1 MEVKIIGRAANC
13 DFAFNDQFISREHL
27 QIIKYSETDF
37 RIIDIDSTTGTYVNG
52 QKIASGI
59 ERSVE
64 KTDIIKI
71 GNTLLKWNEFFK
83 KQEQVAVN
91 DIYATKPDE
100 DASKQGIGNNN
111 ETFPEELYQMVKA
124 FAEDGIYSER
134 EKIAM
139 KAYCSTHN
147 IDYEQHILPLIHR
160 AIDQINTS
168 TKNETKAPLE
178 NHFENKKTFDRSGLK
193 TNTDIFGIPIY
204 AGFGRRL
211 VAFMLDGIFV
221 AIITIITALILVIA
235 LNLSKS
241 DLESFASILQLG
253 ISWLYFAFSESSKA
267 QATLGKKAVGLIVTD
282 EKGKQISFARA
293 TGRYFAK
300 IISALIILI
309 GYLMALWTEKK
320 QALHDIISGCLIV
333 QK

>member
-1 MEVKIIGRAANC
+1 MEIKIIGRSPSC
-13 DFAFNDQFISREHL
+13 DIVYNDQFVSREHL

-37 RIIDIDSTTGTYVNG
+37 RIIDINSTTGTYVNG

-59 ERSVE
+59 EHSVE

-83 KQEQVAVN
+83 KESQMPVN
-91 DIYATKPDE
+91 NIYATKPDE

-124 FAEDGIYSER
+124 FAEDGIYSES

-160 AIDQINTS
+160 AIDQINAS
-168 TKNETKAPLE
+168 TKSETNAPVE

-253 ISWLYFAFSESSKA
+253 ISWLYFAFAESSGT
-267 QATLGKKAVGLIVTD
+267 QATLGKQIMGLKVTD
-282 EKGKQISFARA
+282 ERGKKVSFGKAS
-293 TGRYFAK
+293 GRYFSK
-300 IISALIILI
+300 ILSTLILFI
-309 GYLMALWTEKK
+309 GYLMPLWTEKK